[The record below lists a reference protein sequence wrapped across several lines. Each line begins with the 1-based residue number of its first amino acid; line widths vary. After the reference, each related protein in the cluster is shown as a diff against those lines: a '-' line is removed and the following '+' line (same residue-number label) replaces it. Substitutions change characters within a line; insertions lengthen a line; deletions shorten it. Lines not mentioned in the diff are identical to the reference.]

1 MIEYTE
7 GRYAWRPVEAEGYMF
22 IHCLMVLARHQKKG
36 LGNLLLESCVRDAKQ
51 GKYHGVAVVTSTDSF
66 MARSDVFLK
75 GGFVPVDRITPY
87 ELLVKKFGKNAANP
101 RFLVEKG
108 RLVERYGRGLTILAA
123 DQCPY
128 VVKSVERIAAAC
140 KKLGIEPNV
149 VRVES
154 AEASRM
160 LPTPYGVF
168 CILHDGS
175 VIAKRP
181 ISGTRFLSIMGGVVG
196 KR

>member
-1 MIEYTE
+1 
-7 GRYAWRPVEAEGYMF
+7 
-22 IHCLMVLARHQKKG
+22 
-36 LGNLLLESCVRDAKQ
+36 
-51 GKYHGVAVVTSTDSF
+51 